1 MRSRRTEC
9 LPKVSNV
16 DTVGSLKKQGTQRVG
31 FLLMDQFTLV
41 SLSSAIDPLRVAN
54 SLSDTELYSW
64 CLIGAGE
71 EEQVSSDGVR
81 VKLDHTLTDEIEL
94 DLVIVVG
101 GIDIEQSVTKV
112 DLSWLRKQAQRG
124 AQMGALCTGSYA
136 LASAGLLYTFG
147 ERVRGRDTTFSHRQQ
162 SACAIRAHFGPA
174 QAARR
179 GPARCRVGSHAQGP
193 VARGAAAELR

>member
-64 CLIGAGE
+64 CRIGARE

-101 GIDIEQSVTKV
+101 GIDIAQSVTTV
-112 DLSWLRKQAQRG
+112 DLSG
-124 AQMGALCTGSYA
+124 
-136 LASAGLLYTFG
+136 
-147 ERVRGRDTTFSHRQQ
+147 
-162 SACAIRAHFGPA
+162 
-174 QAARR
+174 
-179 GPARCRVGSHAQGP
+179 
-193 VARGAAAELR
+193 

>member
-1 MRSRRTEC
+1 MGQNGVFLSLLCGVRSRLAELFRQGGD
-9 LPKVSNV
+9 V
-16 DTVGSLKKQGTQRVG
+16 DTVGSVKKQGTQRVG

-112 DLSWLRKQAQRG
+112 DPV
-124 AQMGALCTGSYA
+124 SYTH
-136 LASAGLLYTFG
+136 LTLPTICS
-147 ERVRGRDTTFSHRQQ
+147 V
-162 SACAIRAHFGPA
+162 
-174 QAARR
+174 
-179 GPARCRVGSHAQGP
+179 
-193 VARGAAAELR
+193 